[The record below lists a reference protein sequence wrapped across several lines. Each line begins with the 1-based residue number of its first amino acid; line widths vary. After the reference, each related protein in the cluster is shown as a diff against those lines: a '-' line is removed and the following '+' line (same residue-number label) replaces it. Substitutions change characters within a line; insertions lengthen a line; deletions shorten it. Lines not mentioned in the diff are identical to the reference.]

1 MAGWWCPRLVE
12 GQFLVG
18 QVPGM
23 PNARRSAC
31 HRAGALGQGQAPPPG
46 HSPRGPQVRLCPGPG
61 WPWCPRPPWGS
72 GPPCH
77 AWVSPSSKA
86 RGRPVNPLPSPGL
99 WGSYV
104 SLPDPWDSRPSPRHV
119 PSESGPAPPC
129 PARTFPAQDPSSP
142 PHDSFSHPGRLGQL
156 AAPKSRPRRARPG
169 PPCWGTSPLPS
180 RRKGLLPLSPPRLQ
194 HGAPGSCGRRQRGPA
209 TSRPVR
215 SGPRRAPG
223 PAEPAREARSP
234 LRRPARGAPAPAPHS
249 LLAFS
254 FLREGRQRMQERC
267 SSRK

>member
-129 PARTFPAQDPSSP
+129 PARTFP
-142 PHDSFSHPGRLGQL
+142 
-156 AAPKSRPRRARPG
+156 PG
-169 PPCWGTSPLPS
+169 PLLAPPRQLLTPRPPGPTRGTEVPPSVRPAGASVLGDVPSPLQTQ
-180 RRKGLLPLSPPRLQ
+180 GPPAPQPTHLQ
-194 HGAPGSCGRRQRGPA
+194 HGAPGSCGRRQRARPRPA
-209 TSRPVR
+209 LCAQV
-215 SGPRRAPG
+215 
-223 PAEPAREARSP
+223 PAELQGRPSPRARP
-234 LRRPARGAPAPAPHS
+234 GAP
-249 LLAFS
+249 
-254 FLREGRQRMQERC
+254 
-267 SSRK
+267 

>member
-31 HRAGALGQGQAPPPG
+31 HRAGALGRGQAPPPG

-86 RGRPVNPLPSPGL
+86 RGRAVNPLPSPGL

-129 PARTFPAQDPSSP
+129 PARTFPPGPLLAPPTAASHTRAAWANSRHRSPALGASGRGLRVGGRPISP
-142 PHDSFSHPGRLGQL
+142 PDARASCPSAHPPPARGPRELRQ
-156 AAPKSRPRRARPG
+156 AAAGPGHVPPCARRSPQNSRAGRARE
-169 PPCWGTSPLPS
+169 
-180 RRKGLLPLSPPRLQ
+180 
-194 HGAPGSCGRRQRGPA
+194 RGPEPPE
-209 TSRPVR
+209 T
-215 SGPRRAPG
+215 PG
-223 PAEPAREARSP
+223 A
-234 LRRPARGAPAPAPHS
+234 GAPAPAPHS

>member
-86 RGRPVNPLPSPGL
+86 RGRAVNPLPSPGL

-104 SLPDPWDSRPSPRHV
+104 SLPDPWDSRPSPCHV

-156 AAPKSRPRRARPG
+156 VAPKSRPRRARPG

-180 RRKGLLPLSPPRLQ
+180 RRKGLLPLSPPASSTGPQ
-194 HGAPGSCGRRQRGPA
+194 GAAAGGSGPGHVPPCAHRSPQNSRAGRARARGPEPPE
-209 TSRPVR
+209 T
-215 SGPRRAPG
+215 PG
-223 PAEPAREARSP
+223 A
-234 LRRPARGAPAPAPHS
+234 GAPAPAPHS